1 MIINPVDILQSI
13 IGYKGLPFPGAWIS
27 GKFDRGGYTG
37 EDYET
42 EVPEEAEGV
51 QVKEYT
57 DKGTALYKKDL
68 QGNYYFLPVVFV
80 YKEKEYEITCAVV
93 SITGKKNIVSTPLV
107 GRKGTVKEL
116 INEDDYQIS
125 ITGIV
130 IGENQQ
136 FPEEQL
142 DSIKELYSI
151 NEAVEL
157 KCALTEVFLSEGDK
171 VVITD
176 ISFPQSNQTEY
187 TQVIEMQCISDRA
200 FELILD

>member
-1 MIINPVDILQSI
+1 MIINPIEILQDVT
-13 IGYKGLPFPGAWIS
+13 GYKGLPFPGAWVS

-37 EDYET
+37 EDFET
-42 EVPEEAEGV
+42 ETDPEPM
-51 QVKEYT
+51 KEYSN
-57 DKGTALYKKDL
+57 KGTALYKKDL
-68 QGNYYFLPVVFV
+68 QGNYYFMPVVFMHNGKV
-80 YKEKEYEITCAVV
+80 YEITCAVV
-93 SITGKKNIVSTPLV
+93 SITGKKNIVSTPMI

-116 INEDDYQIS
+116 INEDDYQIN

-136 FPEEQL
+136 FPEAEL
-142 DSIKELYSI
+142 DLIKELYSV

-157 KCALTEVFLSEGDK
+157 KCALTDVFLTEGDK

-176 ISFPQSNQTEY
+176 ISFPQSVQTEY

-200 FELILD
+200 FELILS